1 MQRLIRDRP
10 FMHLAAI
17 IFTGFMGENVYA
29 FYIYTYIRGVSEFAA
44 TPLCI
49 LVPALKLVFQVDD
62 TLVPPSRRDRRLLS
76 YSIPSRSRLVTIN
89 RSFRRSLMER
99 EGDGAIPSE
108 FALVYRRACIS
119 DPSSFVR
126 SGADFLPP
134 LQ

>member
-29 FYIYTYIRGVSEFAA
+29 FYIYTYVRGVSEFAA

-49 LVPALKLVFQVDD
+49 LVPALKLVFQLDD

-76 YSIPSRSRLVTIN
+76 LVHIL
-89 RSFRRSLMER
+89 FH
-99 EGDGAIPSE
+99 
-108 FALVYRRACIS
+108 LVRDS
-119 DPSSFVR
+119 
-126 SGADFLPP
+126 
-134 LQ
+134 

>member
-1 MQRLIRDRP
+1 
-10 FMHLAAI
+10 MHLAAI

-76 YSIPSRSRLVTIN
+76 LVHIL
-89 RSFRRSLMER
+89 FH
-99 EGDGAIPSE
+99 
-108 FALVYRRACIS
+108 LVRDS
-119 DPSSFVR
+119 
-126 SGADFLPP
+126 
-134 LQ
+134 